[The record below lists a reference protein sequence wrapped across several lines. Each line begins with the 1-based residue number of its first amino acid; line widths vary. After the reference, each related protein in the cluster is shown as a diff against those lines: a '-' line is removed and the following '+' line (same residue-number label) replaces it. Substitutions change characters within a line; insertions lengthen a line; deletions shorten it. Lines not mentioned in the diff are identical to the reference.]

1 MLQPW
6 LKKIRAAGI
15 PLFTVDTISP
25 YSGSELA
32 RGRRGRPAAYIT
44 GKTAVDD
51 VARYL
56 GGDHEAER
64 DRSRQATRPVLR

>member
-25 YSGSELA
+25 CSGSELA
-32 RGRRGRPAAYIT
+32 RGRRGRPAAYIIENA
-44 GKTAVDD
+44 AVDD
-51 VARYL
+51 VAATSAATTKQNATAAAKQL
-56 GGDHEAER
+56 GQ
-64 DRSRQATRPVLR
+64 S